1 MANMDAFSAQIV
13 KLVRAMPDA
22 AILDLVKNQL
32 DKIVP
37 ASTPLA
43 AAVASAAAAP
53 AAAAPPRRRG
63 RPPRAAQAPAAPSA
77 PAPAAA
83 PAAAKPAAGGAKKA
97 AAAAAPAAKRRPGR
111 PRRSAAATE
120 ERSDVLDVIE
130 TIVKNGN
137 GMSASDVAKSA
148 GMAQTRAA
156 AALKELKLAKRVFQ
170 GGDRRFARYAGD
182 AKTAEQA
189 SLNAR
194 KNAAGPGAAPV
205 APPKKAAAGA
215 RGRKKGGAAAAAA
228 SK

>member
-43 AAVASAAAAP
+43 AAVAGATATAAAA
-53 AAAAPPRRRG
+53 AGTRRRG
-63 RPPRAAQAPAAPSA
+63 RPPRAASAPAAAAPVA

-83 PAAAKPAAGGAKKA
+83 PAKPAATGGKR
-97 AAAAAPAAKRRPGR
+97 AAAAPAKRRPGR

-120 ERSDVLDVIE
+120 ERADALEVVE
-130 TIVKNGN
+130 RIVKSGN
-137 GMSASDVAKSA
+137 GLSASDVAQSA
-148 GMAQTRAA
+148 GMPQTRAA

-182 AKTAEQA
+182 QKTAEQA

-194 KNAAGPGAAPV
+194 KNAAGPAAAPV
-205 APPKKAAAGA
+205 APPKKAVGGAA
-215 RGRKKGGAAAAAA
+215 RGRKKGGAAASAA